1 MSALIYF
8 FTLLLIPGQAE
19 YCSNEPIVFTV
30 NINADSAKAEQSV
43 IYEKELLLF
52 QKKTNKINEETFDQ
66 KSKELAIQ
74 KQNFS
79 INDPENWKN
88 KVAIEIYNED
98 EKKWSAFPVQ
108 THLLDT
114 KTESP
119 TLKIEKNGY
128 YIIDLGIDPDDTER
142 LSSGHQKIRARLI
155 VQNDK
160 KRKDTVCSEPVFIDL
175 LTEKKLLN
183 DMDYIKNLSSY
194 FSRRG
199 LQEKAMEFANLFN
212 GMCTNCYEGK
222 ILLGQIYEEMG
233 DYDNAIKYYITA
245 KGETDSLSHQ
255 SNEYL
260 ESKIQEIL
268 EISPGSINKMLKS
281 GKE

>member
-43 IYEKELLLF
+43 MYEKELLQF
-52 QKKTNKINEETFDQ
+52 QKRTDKINDETYK
-66 KSKELAIQ
+66 KSKELLDL
-74 KQNFS
+74 KQDFS
-79 INDPENWKN
+79 VKDKRNWKN
-88 KVAIEIYNED
+88 KVAIEFFNNN
-98 EKKWSAFPVQ
+98 EKKWLAYPAPI
-108 THLLDT
+108 HLLDNNI
-114 KTESP
+114 ESP

-155 VQNDK
+155 VQNNK
-160 KRKDTVCSEPVFIDL
+160 KRTDTVYSEPVLIDIL
-175 LTEKKLLN
+175 AKDKPLN
-183 DMDYIKNLSSY
+183 DQVLFKNLSIY
-194 FSRRG
+194 YSRRG
-199 LQEKAMEFANLFN
+199 LNEKALEYANLFN
-212 GMCTNCYEGK
+212 EVCTNDYEGT
-222 ILLGQIYEEMG
+222 ILLGQMYEALG

-268 EISPGSINKMLKS
+268 EISPGSINTMLKS